1 MRNMFGSAST
11 WAKIALAFLVVA
23 MALHVAGFATNYWM
37 QTETIQENTV
47 FSTGLWKALNCS
59 GGHDSACNDLDVPST
74 YNTGSFKC
82 VQAFEAIVLVLVVVA
97 AILAVMYVASDRFRE
112 LSVAVTVAII
122 CFVCVTLAIIAMI
135 VWLAQIP
142 SLHYPGFSFGLV
154 IVAFL
159 LIFLAGVL
167 MIPDIRRY
175 QKNRGGI
182 TKVRPDEDGGA
193 YRMQKFQEHDR
204 ADNSYN
210 RKFRSPPPETPTTNI
225 RHYYNPNREPFVR
238 SPPPAYKTS
247 ATPQYHSYGRS
258 VRTDIQTPDVY
269 LGRDGRKRY

>member
-122 CFVCVTLAIIAMI
+122 CFVC
-135 VWLAQIP
+135 
-142 SLHYPGFSFGLV
+142 
-154 IVAFL
+154 
-159 LIFLAGVL
+159 AGVL